1 MPSKPKSWAQKAAEA
16 TKHAGVQ
23 TLEKPF
29 AGQPVGARM
38 LISTP
43 HRIAEYVAAIPGGQT
58 VSVAQM
64 RHDLAQAA
72 GADFTC
78 PLTTGIFLRL
88 AIEADLEAG
97 GSLPFWRVVEPKSPL
112 AKKLSCGPDFVA
124 SQRTSEEV

>member
-1 MPSKPKSWAQKAAEA
+1 MPSTPKSWTQKAAEA

-29 AGQPVGARM
+29 AGQPIGARM

-43 HRIAEYVAAIPGGQT
+43 QRIAEFVAAIPPGKT

-64 RHDLAQAA
+64 REELAQAE

-88 AIEADLEAG
+88 AIEADLETG

-112 AKKLSCGPDFVA
+112 AKKLSCGVDFVA
-124 SQRTSEEV
+124 GQRASEEA

>member
-43 HRIAEYVAAIPGGQT
+43 HRIAEYVAAIPAGQT

-64 RHDLAQAA
+64 WQDLAQAA

-78 PLTTGIFLRL
+78 PLTTGIFCV
-88 AIEADLEAG
+88 
-97 GSLPFWRVVEPKSPL
+97 WPL
-112 AKKLSCGPDFVA
+112 KPI
-124 SQRTSEEV
+124 